1 MIQFGQDLSL
11 SFEMTDHFR
20 VSFRAPR
27 EKSFFDLET
36 SIQTEPL
43 PSLST
48 I

>member
-1 MIQFGQDLSL
+1 M
-11 SFEMTDHFR
+11 
-20 VSFRAPR
+20 SFRAPH

-36 SIQTEPL
+36 SMQTEPL